1 MFKHMRTTLNIDD
14 EIMRLVKRRAVE
26 SGRTI
31 TELVEHA
38 LRREVSGQQP
48 RASHFI
54 LRWSAV
60 AGKAQPGI
68 DLTDRDSLYDAM
80 ERGT

>member
-1 MFKHMRTTLNIDD
+1 MLMHMRTTLNIDD
-14 EIMRLVKRRAVE
+14 AIMKLVKKRAAE

-38 LRREVSGQQP
+38 LQREVSGQQP
-48 RASHFI
+48 RAARFT
-54 LRWSAV
+54 LRWNAV

-68 DLTDRDSLYDAM
+68 DLADRDSLYDAM
-80 ERGT
+80 ERGR